1 MFQPLGLF
9 AEVPC
14 PQGRECGLLTCM
26 FKHAEC
32 PSATISRSPNI
43 ASNLGDSNGHVA
55 KKQKLEDITPAQN
68 RPPDSLS
75 KQPSFQLP
83 MKEPIS
89 KLGSKIPSENPRSNA
104 TKLSSASREVSP
116 PTSTRPKPSSAR
128 HESSSTS
135 TSLGSTPTRLPP
147 RKVRKE
153 SLNPRMLTKA
163 PANHATR
170 SAILDKLHG
179 AMTKLNAKLA
189 DSKDEANRC
198 FVLNKDELVTMALD
212 EEEKVARENF
222 SVYSN
227 IIKLRIVKLTK
238 LALEDW
244 VNEVKAHLNTRYYKI
259 KPQLSSESA
268 SVPTSIDT
276 GLSVKEEIA
285 VAALL
290 ITPLDGLEEH
300 GYVTKAPTEAAIETA
315 RQGVLDSKGW
325 EKCERCGGRFQV
337 FPGRREDGALTSG
350 GQCTYHP
357 SRPFHPPRKRT
368 DNVTGSSETYFPCCS
383 ETVGASAGCTKASTH
398 VFKVSETK
406 RLASVLQFKTTP
418 TQPEK
423 GKLDPVSFDCEM
435 GYTTLG
441 LELIRLTAVSWPEG
455 RELLDVLVK
464 PVGEILDLNSRFSGV
479 FPEHFASAVPYDPS
493 TSSSALASDQ
503 RGKPKS
509 MQIVQSPAAARE
521 LLLNL
526 LQPETPLIAHAI
538 DNDLNAC
545 RIIHPTVIDTVILY
559 PNPAGGLPL
568 RVSLKALARRF
579 LERDIQTGGDQGH
592 DSKED
597 SIATGDLVRVK
608 VRELWKRLKAKGWT
622 FENDELVP
630 PTGSDTLNIHKLAM
644 SLSPSAGHKRKSFAS
659 S

>member
-1 MFQPLGLF
+1 
-9 AEVPC
+9 
-14 PQGRECGLLTCM
+14 M

-32 PSATISRSPNI
+32 ASATVSRSPNV
-43 ASNLGDSNGHVA
+43 ASVLGDSSGHVS
-55 KKQKLEDITPAQN
+55 KKQKIDNVTSAQIQ
-68 RPPDSLS
+68 PSDSLS
-75 KQPSFQLP
+75 KQSSSILP
-83 MKEPIS
+83 MKVAIS
-89 KLGSKIPSENPRSNA
+89 KSGSKVQSENTGSNA
-104 TKLSSASREVSP
+104 TKLYSASREVSP
-116 PTSTRPKPSSAR
+116 PPSTRSKPSPTR
-128 HESSSTS
+128 HDLPSTTPS
-135 TSLGSTPTRLPP
+135 RGSTPTRLPP

-163 PANHATR
+163 PANHAVR

-189 DSKDEANRC
+189 ESKDEENRC
-198 FVLNKDELVTMALD
+198 FVLNRDELVTMALD
-212 EEEKVARENF
+212 EEEKVARENY

-227 IIKLRIVKLTK
+227 IIKLRIVKLAK
-238 LALEDW
+238 LELKDW

-259 KPQLSSESA
+259 KPTSSSESV
-268 SVPTSIDT
+268 SSPTSIDT

-290 ITPLDGLEEH
+290 VTPLAGLEEH
-300 GYVTKAPTEAAIETA
+300 GYVTKTPTEAAIETA
-315 RQGVLDSKGW
+315 RQGVVGSKGW

-383 ETVGASAGCTKASTH
+383 ETVGASSGCTKANTH
-398 VFKVSETK
+398 VFKVSEAK

-418 TQPEK
+418 TKPEK
-423 GKLDPVSFDCEM
+423 GKLDPVCFDCEM

-464 PVGEILDLNSRFSGV
+464 PIGEILDLNSRFSGV
-479 FPEHFASAVPYDPS
+479 FPEHFASAVPYDS
-493 TSSSALASDQ
+493 SMSSSAPAVDQ
-503 RGKPKS
+503 KGKPRS

-521 LLLNL
+521 LLLDL

-545 RIIHPTVIDTVILY
+545 RIIHPTVIDTVLLY

-568 RVSLKALARRF
+568 RVGLKALARRF

-608 VRELWKRLKAKGWT
+608 VRELWKRLKVKGWK

-630 PTGSDTLNIHKLAM
+630 PAGSDAQSVHKLAM
-644 SLSPSAGHKRKSFAS
+644 SLSPGAGNKRKSFGS

>member
-1 MFQPLGLF
+1 
-9 AEVPC
+9 
-14 PQGRECGLLTCM
+14 
-26 FKHAEC
+26 
-32 PSATISRSPNI
+32 
-43 ASNLGDSNGHVA
+43 
-55 KKQKLEDITPAQN
+55 
-68 RPPDSLS
+68 
-75 KQPSFQLP
+75 
-83 MKEPIS
+83 
-89 KLGSKIPSENPRSNA
+89 
-104 TKLSSASREVSP
+104 
-116 PTSTRPKPSSAR
+116 
-128 HESSSTS
+128 
-135 TSLGSTPTRLPP
+135 
-147 RKVRKE
+147 
-153 SLNPRMLTKA
+153 
-163 PANHATR
+163 
-170 SAILDKLHG
+170 
-179 AMTKLNAKLA
+179 MTKLNAKLA

-227 IIKLRIVKLTK
+227 IIKLRIVKLMK